1 VAAMTSI
8 QIDIKQKTYAAKGT
22 AKAHL
27 AIENFQLS
35 LEANQFVCLVGSS
48 GCGKTTLLNSI
59 AGLDTDFVGE
69 IIVGQ
74 QAIKPTIGYVF
85 QNPRLLP
92 WRTVRENI
100 ELALNPPQFPFE
112 KGTVW
117 NPFSKAKTKSP
128 LSKGKSH
135 HPPLFKGKNNSPLFK
150 GGQGGFQESSFVDTL
165 LQIMQLDTVQNV
177 YPERLSLGM
186 SRRVAIIRAFAI
198 NPDVLLMDEPFVSLD
213 PPTARQVRSLL
224 IQLWQ
229 QRPHTVLFVT
239 HDLRE
244 AIALADKLVFLS
256 PPPMQI
262 ISQIAVPIPRHQR
275 EDEKVIDAFRQQ
287 LISDHPAISALL

>member
-1 VAAMTSI
+1 MTDI
-8 QIDIKQKTYAAKGT
+8 HIDIKQKTYAAKGS

-35 LEANQFVCLVGSS
+35 LESNQFVCLVGSS

-69 IIVGQ
+69 ILVGQ
-74 QAIKPTIGYVF
+74 QHIKPKIGYVF

-100 ELALNPPQFPFE
+100 ELALNAPQSPFVKE
-112 KGTVW
+112 
-117 NPFSKAKTKSP
+117 
-128 LSKGKSH
+128 
-135 HPPLFKGKNNSPLFK
+135 
-150 GGQGGFQESSFVDTL
+150 GGLAHDNSFVDSL
-165 LQIMQLDTVQNV
+165 LEIMQLDGVQHV

-256 PPPMQI
+256 PPPMRI
-262 ISQIAVPIPRHQR
+262 ISQIPVPIVRDKR
-275 EDEKVIDAFRQQ
+275 EDEQVIEGFRQQ
-287 LISDHPAISALL
+287 LITDYPAINSLL

>member
-1 VAAMTSI
+1 MTDI
-8 QIDIKQKTYAAKGT
+8 HIDIKQKTYAAKGS

-27 AIENFQLS
+27 AIENFKLS
-35 LEANQFVCLVGSS
+35 LESNRFVCLVGSS

-69 IIVGQ
+69 ILVGQ
-74 QAIKPTIGYVF
+74 QHITPKIGYVF

-100 ELALNPPQFPFE
+100 ELALENVTQSAE
-112 KGTVW
+112 G
-117 NPFSKAKTKSP
+117 
-128 LSKGKSH
+128 
-135 HPPLFKGKNNSPLFK
+135 
-150 GGQGGFQESSFVDTL
+150 VDML
-165 LQIMQLDTVQNV
+165 LQMMQLEGVQNV

-213 PPTARQVRSLL
+213 PPTARQVRNLL

-244 AIALADKLVFLS
+244 AIALADKLIFLS
-256 PPPMQI
+256 PPPMQL
-262 ISQIAVPIPRHQR
+262 ISQIPVPIARNQR
-275 EDEKVIDAFRQQ
+275 DDESLIEAFRQQ
-287 LISDHPAISALL
+287 LINEYPLINRLL